1 VVVAVAVAQAVQ
13 VVRAVAVL
21 LLRVARTQVLAQQ
34 TRAVVVVL
42 LWFQELLVT
51 VAVVLVGFV
60 QQLLLQAV
68 AVV

>member
-1 VVVAVAVAQAVQ
+1 VVAVVVAQAEQ

-21 LLRVARTQVLAQQ
+21 PLRVARTQLLAQQ

-42 LWFQELLVT
+42 QPYQELLVT